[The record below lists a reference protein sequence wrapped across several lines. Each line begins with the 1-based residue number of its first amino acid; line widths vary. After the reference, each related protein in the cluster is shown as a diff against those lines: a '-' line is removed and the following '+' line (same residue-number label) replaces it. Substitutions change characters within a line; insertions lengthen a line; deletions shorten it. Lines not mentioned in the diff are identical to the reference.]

1 MPYSSSV
8 RNLDNNIADT
18 SDIPIVINF
27 EDVNFIEAGMLDS
40 FDVIN
45 LVTDIEEKFG
55 IQIDGSDILP
65 ENFCSIDSIKN
76 LIILSGGKI

>member
-1 MPYSSSV
+1 MERIRKILV
-8 RNLDNNIADT
+8 
-18 SDIPIVINF
+18 DIRPEYDFF